1 MPIHVACMHSPLCS
15 IVNVRWEV
23 DSARNAT
30 STASMHLNGVERNHS
45 LVRKGKRI
53 HVSGSQGSLLSAPT
67 VMKST
72 IPHLTNP
79 WAHMHAA
86 VRPAIHPGSRQR
98 MDCVV
103 YRRISC
109 IALIMFRAGKGAY
122 SNDTTFAVSSLAHIP
137 CSQRIKHCHQVLA
150 SCSLQTV
157 LHRIEVQARAHLQMT
172 FVIVAHLDR
181 SISIIIAAIP
191 LCRRSMRA
199 NKKLPSVGSKV
210 SPEIGQKGKNRA
222 ECDYMATP

>member
-109 IALIMFRAGKGAY
+109 SALIMFRAGKGAY
-122 SNDTTFAVSSLAHIP
+122 SNDTTFAVSSLAHLP
-137 CSQRIKHCHQVLA
+137 GSQLIKHYHQVLA
-150 SCSLQTV
+150 SCYLPV
-157 LHRIEVQARAHLQMT
+157 LHRIEVQARASSNGFRKCRRFLS
-172 FVIVAHLDR
+172 HLD
-181 SISIIIAAIP
+181 SNIPKTIAAVPFIVV
-191 LCRRSMRA
+191 A
-199 NKKLPSVGSKV
+199 
-210 SPEIGQKGKNRA
+210 A
-222 ECDYMATP
+222 